1 MPGRSLVIHNTVFRT
16 RVEAIYLFNDN
27 TLVVTKSKY
36 YFDGR
41 KAEFDIVAEGQYRI
55 SQGDYTNGS
64 ANVTSEDG
72 SFDVTIENGSLSA
85 MDATFSKMDNSSV
98 PYNNN
103 GYDNIPQ
110 GGDDKPHGGD
120 DYPQGGDSISGS
132 QTFDYDIIMP
142 YLPDDYVEKPL
153 AACYMYCDEGEASIR
168 FESVYLFQDST
179 LIVTKAKFYS
189 LDDGRQPKKEI
200 LAQGKYVMVRG
211 DFSTGVADV
220 TLVDGTTFEVEIS
233 QGVMFAMNE
242 EFYLQSGEAVMTEE
256 SDYILK

>member
-1 MPGRSLVIHNTVFRT
+1 
-16 RVEAIYLFNDN
+16 
-27 TLVVTKSKY
+27 
-36 YFDGR
+36 
-41 KAEFDIVAEGQYRI
+41 
-55 SQGDYTNGS
+55 
-64 ANVTSEDG
+64 
-72 SFDVTIENGSLSA
+72 
-85 MDATFSKMDNSSV
+85 
-98 PYNNN
+98 
-103 GYDNIPQ
+103 
-110 GGDDKPHGGD
+110 
-120 DYPQGGDSISGS
+120 
-132 QTFDYDIIMP
+132 MP